1 MGVVKS
7 MKLLIIIL
15 TLCSTTV
22 YAKGGGHA
30 SGHSSHMAFA
40 AHPAVISTL
49 SMTEKDEAKHKA
61 KNGTGIALAIG
72 GATGLFIIYSMF
84 AELFDERR

>member
-22 YAKGGGHA
+22 YAIGGGHA

-40 AHPAVISTL
+40 AHPIA
-49 SMTEKDEAKHKA
+49 MTHATGKTDAEYKA